1 MKLTNDQIEASINN
15 SSVLMDDEFNFS
27 PQKILNKKSIFAI
40 SIIDEGTI
48 MDKIIEDLNDAY
60 VQNVKYW
67 VEHELGSNFFM
78 LRSED
83 GRQKILK
90 RARNFVKLKTDSV
103 SVLFSE
109 ELLDD
114 RLLKKLKKIKV

>member
-1 MKLTNDQIEASINN
+1 
-15 SSVLMDDEFNFS
+15 
-27 PQKILNKKSIFAI
+27 
-40 SIIDEGTI
+40 
-48 MDKIIEDLNDAY
+48 
-60 VQNVKYW
+60 
-67 VEHELGSNFFM
+67 M

-90 RARNFVKLKTDSV
+90 RARNFVKLKTDPV